1 MAGEYAKA
9 CVVTAERLNVAVLD
23 VHSLFNSMSARDQ
36 AMTLEDGLHLSAWGN
51 RLMDRLLRAKIA
63 DAFPALACVTPACCG
78 GPQLGSTQ
86 MIIV

>member
-63 DAFPALACVTPACCG
+63 DAFPALASRLHVAAVPNWD
-78 GPQLGSTQ
+78 QL